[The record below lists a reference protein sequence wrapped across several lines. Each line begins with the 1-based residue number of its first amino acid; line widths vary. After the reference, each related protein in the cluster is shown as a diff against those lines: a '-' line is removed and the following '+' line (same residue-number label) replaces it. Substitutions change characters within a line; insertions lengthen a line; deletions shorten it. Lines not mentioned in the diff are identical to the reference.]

1 MFSKLSEWFEFHI
14 AVLERKKQPFFIWL
28 SGILMAYLGIIIY
41 ETILT
46 RLYNSIFHNLIVD
59 NIDILKQGLWVVPL
73 IVFLFFWQIGL
84 DQHKKNIQKI
94 VNLV

>member
-1 MFSKLSEWFEFHI
+1 MFSKLSEWFEFYI
-14 AVLERKKQPFFIWL
+14 AVKKKKKQPFFIWL

-94 VNLV
+94 FNLV

>member
-1 MFSKLSEWFEFHI
+1 
-14 AVLERKKQPFFIWL
+14 
-28 SGILMAYLGIIIY
+28 MAYLGIIIY

-94 VNLV
+94 FNLV